1 MKSIEVVIELNG
13 VLVSFNVT
21 ANTEFDAKQLVKG
34 KLIDSLNKSQTSV
47 KGLAR

>member
-1 MKSIEVVIELNG
+1 MKCIEVVLEFNG

-34 KLIDSLNKSQTSV
+34 KLIDSLTRAKVSSRGY
-47 KGLAR
+47 K

>member
-1 MKSIEVVIELNG
+1 MKCIEVVIELSG

-34 KLIDSLNKSQTSV
+34 KLIDSLTKSKVTT
-47 KGLAR
+47 KGLS